1 MTNKQYTDYDVKY
14 YDRVDDVFRSIFD
27 IIKYE
32 ANTPELILNIQVLLG
47 NELDRMGCEC
57 DWISGFH
64 FDVSFR
70 KLNEPNKCVFVTRL
84 YDMVDGVERESEI
97 LMIISGSKIEVM
109 RVK

>member
-1 MTNKQYTDYDVKY
+1 MEDKQYTDYDVKY
-14 YDRVDDVFRSIFD
+14 YGRVDEVFKSIFD
-27 IIKYE
+27 TIKYE
-32 ANTPELILNIQVLLG
+32 ANTPSLMINIQVLLG
-47 NELDRMGCEC
+47 DELDRMGREC

-70 KLNEPNKCVFVTRL
+70 KLSDPMKYVFISRL

-97 LMIISGSKIEVM
+97 LMIINDSKIEVM